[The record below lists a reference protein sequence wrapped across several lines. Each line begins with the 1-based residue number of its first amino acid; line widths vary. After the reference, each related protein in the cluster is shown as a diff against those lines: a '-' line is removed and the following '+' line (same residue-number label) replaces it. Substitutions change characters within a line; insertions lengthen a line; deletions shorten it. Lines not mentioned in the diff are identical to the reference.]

1 MDLERGLCKGCHRT
15 LEEIERWGAMCD
27 AERDAV
33 LALLGKRKEQ
43 EARGSDVA
51 KIPVPPLS

>member
-1 MDLERGLCKGCHRT
+1 MDPERGLCKGCQRT
-15 LEEIERWGAMCD
+15 LDEIARWGAMSE

-33 LALLGKRKEQ
+33 LALLEKRKED

-51 KIPVPPLS
+51 KVSVPPLS

>member
-1 MDLERGLCKGCHRT
+1 MDLERGVCKGCQRT
-15 LEEIERWGAMCD
+15 LDEFARWGVMSE

-33 LALLGKRKEQ
+33 LALLEKRKED

-51 KIPVPPLS
+51 KVSVPPLS